1 MGETE
6 SSYRRRW
13 QTLRTGRVARIAVG
27 YAAAGWLVVQV
38 ASTMLVPLGLPGWA
52 LRFFIVLVIAGFFIA
67 IAVAWGVGAR
77 NGARGSAAVESA
89 SQADSLRGAADR
101 AIATPPADALA
112 PATDPSVAVLAFSDM
127 SPDRDQGYF
136 CEGTAEEIINALA
149 GVQGLRVASRSGS
162 FQFKDRSVDNREVA
176 RRLQVRAV
184 LDGSVRK
191 AGDRVRVAA
200 QLVGGDGTLLWSETF
215 DRRLEDIFAIQEEI
229 ARATVRALRVTLLA
243 SDAARLER
251 RGTTNLAAY
260 EFLLRGRQLMRREKA
275 AEHRSAA
282 EFFRQAVRLDPEFAE
297 AYAALASVIA
307 HHRTQQDD
315 ASSLDEAR
323 SASLR
328 ALELAPGLAAAHAA
342 RAQVLQLDGRAPEAR
357 AGFERALELDPRD
370 FDAHYYYARF
380 LVTQADHAGAVRHY
394 EAAGAIRPDDY
405 LPRTMVIQEYQA
417 LGDRAGEQRAI
428 ERSWDAISK
437 RLAIDP
443 DDSAAYDHGAGVL
456 ALLGRPDEARR
467 FLERALA
474 LRPDD
479 PITHYNAACGTAL
492 AGDYEVALDYLQRA
506 IDLGLAN
513 GQWIMNDNDLVPL
526 HKHPRFIE
534 MIARLG

>member
-6 SSYRRRW
+6 SPYRRRW
-13 QTLRTGRVARIAVG
+13 QTLRSGRVARVAVA

-38 ASTMLVPLGLPGWA
+38 ASTMLVPLGLPDWA

-67 IAVAWGVGAR
+67 IAVAWGVGGR
-77 NGARGSAAVESA
+77 SGAAVESGLEA
-89 SQADSLRGAADR
+89 GSERTAAGR
-101 AIATPPADALA
+101 ANAPPPPDAPA
-112 PATDPSVAVLAFSDM
+112 PATHPSVAVLAFSDM

-162 FQFKDRSVDNREVA
+162 FQFKDRSLDNREVA

-200 QLVGGDGTLLWSETF
+200 QLVGGDGALLWSETF

-275 AEHRSAA
+275 AEHRSAV
-282 EFFRQAVRLDPEFAE
+282 ELFREAVRLDPEFAE

-307 HHRTQQDD
+307 HHRGRHGD

-328 ALELAPGLAAAHAA
+328 ALELAPGLAATHTA
-342 RAQVLQLDGRAPEAR
+342 RAQVLQLDGRATEAR
-357 AGFERALELDPRD
+357 SGFERALELDPRD
-370 FDAHYYYARF
+370 FDTHYYYARF
-380 LVTQADHAGAVRHY
+380 LVTQADHASAVRHY
-394 EAAGAIRPDDY
+394 EAAAAIRPDDY
-405 LPRTMVIQEYQA
+405 LPITMSIQEYQA

-428 ERSWDAISK
+428 ERSWDAITK

-479 PITHYNAACGTAL
+479 PMTHYNAACGAAL
-492 AGDYEVALDYLQRA
+492 AGKYEDALDYLQRS
-506 IDLGLAN
+506 IELGLAN

-526 HKHPRFIE
+526 HEHPRFIE